1 MNETSS
7 TWQKILKQILS
18 ELGKSSLDSLYLLE
32 F

>member
-18 ELGKSSLDSLYLLE
+18 ELDKSILDSLYLLE